1 MGRVRLFNNAMPRK
15 KLASTPD
22 TVETPTTTPPTT
34 PNEETKPK
42 KPSRAKKV
50 VKAEPESVASA
61 PSAVETLAV
70 DVPLIAEAVELLAV
84 PTPAPKSVAKPKR
97 SVTKKSAKAKPTEA
111 MVDPIE
117 VVAILDEVTEEVIE
131 EITTELVVEAIEE
144 LDLLDTLD
152 ISQLSFRPRTSR
164 KKDKVQIPV
173 KNVETPAIDVPA
185 VESKPTGRPSK
196 KTRRGAKEE
205 PVSVPTVSAIPIPIF
220 TIDDE
225 TLLIGG
231 EELPVPEWR
240 PRQKPS
246 STAPAAPA
254 SEGTSTAAEGREPSS
269 RRRRDRRR
277 KSGSGASQATAP
289 TDLSAADDE
298 PTEAETPVV
307 AAPTT
312 TQEVQP
318 EPEIVK
324 PTFRRDKTVV
334 APPPKPAIEIP
345 DNAPQIVMRDGIPTL
360 VRNHRV
366 YPPIMF
372 FGSPADERRATIV
385 LDELKMAAEAGIHLH
400 SFLIDFEVDPEQVD
414 HAAGFAGYMLA
425 KAVEVDPQAQIIFR
439 VVFQATR
446 GWQDKYP
453 NARFKYEDGSLAEPS
468 VCDDEFWMVA
478 QTCLERFT
486 KLVRLLPQSESI
498 LGLHIERGEW
508 FFAEGLGYDN
518 SKAAQTKFRDWARTR
533 YNNDEVTLRASWFD
547 GSARF
552 DNIVIPEYGPE
563 GTEDEKFIRSSRK
576 QRKYVDY
583 HLFLSDATVQRV
595 GDLAYA
601 AKAASDGYF
610 LIGASYGYTFEWSHP
625 SSGHLSLG
633 KLLRTPEIDFI
644 AGPPSY
650 RTREPGGSA
659 AFPCPI
665 DSFALNGKLYIS
677 EEDFKTS
684 LSTGHEPDDFNT
696 TLKTPQA
703 LEGAHWRGAGVA
715 LAHASGVAWMDLWG
729 NGWLKTNSV
738 WERAAQVREA
748 LTDRM
753 QTDLGDPEVAI
764 FIDERALA
772 YLVDSNAFKLLVQN
786 VRESV
791 LRAGVSAAFYL
802 LSDLAHREKFPESK
816 LYLFLNAWDVRP
828 ELRSAIK
835 SRLQRDNKVLF
846 WLYSAGLFDAGRDSL
861 ERAREVTGIALK
873 PQPFYSK
880 SGTTI
885 LNRRHPLSEAF
896 PDRSLIGSTKLE
908 PSYFAIPEGATVLG
922 EYTQTGLPS
931 FVVREFK
938 DGPADSHWTSIFLG
952 EPTVNAALIR
962 GLAQMAGA
970 HVWNFHEDV
979 VHVRA
984 PFCTIHC
991 SGAGPRTITLP
1002 NKFSA
1007 YNLLT
1012 NEWASV
1018 DSTNLRFT
1026 AMDGSTHVFLV
1037 GPKEDLEHFLDSN
1050 PSSVLKMDE
1059 LPKREANVRGDISTF
1074 DVPIMKLDEWM
1085 EGGDNDEVAD
1095 EWFLRPQ
1102 HIVEEPETEDEG
1114 TEKIGRRRRKRS
1126 RGRNDRGGS
1135 EETAGPRRE
1144 QSGPADPILGDLGMN
1159 VMFRKRE

>member
-1 MGRVRLFNNAMPRK
+1 VVSAEKVEVVTP
-15 KLASTPD
+15 ASESPKSEPTPD
-22 TVETPTTTPPTT
+22 SSPAK
-34 PNEETKPK
+34 KPK
-42 KPSRAKKV
+42 KSRSK
-50 VKAEPESVASA
+50 KAELPNETASPEPPVPAIQHD
-61 PSAVETLAV
+61 PHDLHDET
-70 DVPLIAEAVELLAV
+70 AEV
-84 PTPAPKSVAKPKR
+84 
-97 SVTKKSAKAKPTEA
+97 
-111 MVDPIE
+111 
-117 VVAILDEVTEEVIE
+117 
-131 EITTELVVEAIEE
+131 
-144 LDLLDTLD
+144 
-152 ISQLSFRPRTSR
+152 SFRPRRQGR
-164 KKDKVQIPV
+164 KPAKLQIPIEAIQEPS
-173 KNVETPAIDVPA
+173 VEIAA
-185 VESKPTGRPSK
+185 VEVEISGSDEVAPLKKSGRNR
-196 KTRRGAKEE
+196 RRGGKKQEA
-205 PVSVPTVSAIPIPIF
+205 VTAIPIPIF
-220 TIDDE
+220 TIDDDS
-225 TLLIGG
+225 LLING
-231 EELPVPEWR
+231 EELPIPEWR
-240 PRQKPS
+240 PRQKQATRGAQAPAT
-246 STAPAAPA
+246 TAPTEAASDAPA
-254 SEGTSTAAEGREPSS
+254 EEAKPPAS
-269 RRRRDRRR
+269 RRSRDRRR
-277 KSGSGASQATAP
+277 R
-289 TDLSAADDE
+289 
-298 PTEAETPVV
+298 EA
-307 AAPTT
+307 AAPVAESTPEAVAT
-312 TQEVQP
+312 PAEIEEP
-318 EPEIVK
+318 EPEAELLK
-324 PTFRRDKTVV
+324 PTFRRDRAAP
-334 APPPKPAIEIP
+334 APPVKPTIEIP
-345 DNAPQIVMRDGIPTL
+345 VNAPQVVMRDGIPTL

-372 FGSPADERRATIV
+372 FGSPADERRAITV
-385 LDELKMAAEAGIHLH
+385 LDELRMAADAGIHLH

-414 HAAGFAGYMLA
+414 HAAAFAAYMLV
-425 KAVEVDPQAQIIFR
+425 KTVEIDPEAQVIFR
-439 VVFQATR
+439 LVFQATR
-446 GWQDKYP
+446 GWQDKYV
-453 NARFKYEDGSLAEPS
+453 NARYKYADGSLAEPS
-468 VCDDEFWMVA
+468 VCDDEFWSVA
-478 QTCLERFT
+478 ETCLERFT
-486 KLVRLLPQSESI
+486 RLMRLLPQHENI

-508 FFAEGLGYDN
+508 FFSEGLGYDT
-518 SKAAQTKFRDWARTR
+518 SKAAQSKFRDWARTR

-547 GSARF
+547 GTVRF
-552 DNIVIPEYGPE
+552 DNILIPEDDPAGNV
-563 GTEDEKFIRSSRK
+563 DEKFIRSSRK

-583 HLFLSDATVQRV
+583 HLFLSDATVHRI

-601 AKAASDGYF
+601 AKAASEGYF

-659 AFPCPI
+659 PFPSPI

-684 LSTGHEPDDFNT
+684 LSTGHEPDDFNP

-703 LEGAHWRGAGVA
+703 LESAHWRGAGVA
-715 LAHASGVAWMDLWG
+715 LAHATGVEWMDLWG

-738 WERAAQVREA
+738 WERAARVREA

-753 QTDLGDPEVAI
+753 QTELGDPEVAI

-772 YLVDSNAFKLLVQN
+772 YLVDSHAFKLLVQN

-828 ELRSAIK
+828 ELRAAIK

-896 PDRSLIGSTKLE
+896 PDKSLIGSTKLE

-938 DGPADSHWTSIFLG
+938 EGPPDTHWTSIFLG
-952 EPTVNAALIR
+952 EPIVNAALIR
-962 GLAQMAGA
+962 ALAQMAGA

-991 SGAGPRTITLP
+991 SGAGPRAITLP

-1007 YNLLT
+1007 FNLLT
-1012 NEWASV
+1012 NDWAAV

-1026 AMDGSTHVFLV
+1026 AIDGSTHVFLV
-1037 GPKEDLEHFLDSN
+1037 GPKEDLEQLLDAN
-1050 PSSVLKMDE
+1050 PSKVLTIE
-1059 LPKREANVRGDISTF
+1059 NLPPREANNLGDISTF

-1085 EGGDNDEVAD
+1085 EGGDGDEVAD

-1102 HIVEEPETEDEG
+1102 QIIDEPETEDEG
-1114 TEKIGRRRRKRS
+1114 TEKIGRRRRKR

-1144 QSGPADPILGDLGMN
+1144 LTGQPPDPILSDLGMN

>member
-1 MGRVRLFNNAMPRK
+1 MPRK
-15 KLASTPD
+15 KLATPTD
-22 TVETPTTTPPTT
+22 PVETTQTSPSLAAPD
-34 PNEETKPK
+34 TKPK
-42 KPSRAKKV
+42 KSIRARKPATPEPVIEAAAPAVETVAPKPKRPTKKAEKKV
-50 VKAEPESVASA
+50 EASA
-61 PSAVETLAV
+61 PIV
-70 DVPLIAEAVELLAV
+70 D
-84 PTPAPKSVAKPKR
+84 APV
-97 SVTKKSAKAKPTEA
+97 
-111 MVDPIE
+111 VDPL
-117 VVAILDEVTEEVIE
+117 ADLFDEAERAMI
-131 EITTELVVEAIEE
+131 
-144 LDLLDTLD
+144 
-152 ISQLSFRPRTSR
+152 SFRPRQTGKR
-164 KKDKVQIPV
+164 GGKVEIPV
-173 KNVETPAIDVPA
+173 KEVA
-185 VESKPTGRPSK
+185 SKPVELPVAKAGAAK
-196 KTRRGAKEE
+196 RGTPRTKPATVDAST
-205 PVSVPTVSAIPIPIF
+205 PVEVAADYVSPIPIPVF
-220 TIDDE
+220 SVDDS
-225 TLLIGG
+225 LLLSG
-231 EELPVPEWR
+231 EELPIPTWR
-240 PRQKPS
+240 AHVKSAVKPV
-246 STAPAAPA
+246 PAAA
-254 SEGTSTAAEGREPSS
+254 SQPKGDEAAVDPEGKDRGP

-277 KSGSGASQATAP
+277 KAPGTTAATTVDSESIDEAEELEDAP
-289 TDLSAADDE
+289 VEAAT
-298 PTEAETPVV
+298 PAPVAETP
-307 AAPTT
+307 
-312 TQEVQP
+312 
-318 EPEIVK
+318 K
-324 PTFRRDKTVV
+324 PTFRRERVA
-334 APPPKPAIEIP
+334 APPPKPVVSIP
-345 DNAPQIVMRDGIPTL
+345 DEAPQVVIRDGVPTL

-372 FGSPADERRATIV
+372 FGSPADEKRSAIV
-385 LDELKMAAEAGIHLH
+385 LDELRMAAEAGVHLH
-400 SFLIDFEVDPEQVD
+400 SFLIDFDVDPEAVD
-414 HAAGFAGYMLA
+414 HAAGFAGYLLA
-425 KAVEVDPQAQIIFR
+425 KAVEVDPQAQVIFR
-439 VVFQATR
+439 VVFQAPR
-446 GWQDKYP
+446 GWQDKYQ
-453 NARFKYEDGSLAEPS
+453 NARYRYADGSLAEPS
-468 VCDDEFWMVA
+468 VCDDEFWTVA
-478 QTCLERFT
+478 QNCLERFT
-486 KLVRLLPQSESI
+486 KLVRLLPQNENI
-498 LGLHIERGEW
+498 LGLHLERGEW

-547 GSARF
+547 GTARF
-552 DNIVIPEYGPE
+552 DNIQVPESGDSGDE
-563 GTEDEKFIRSSRK
+563 TEKFIRSSRK

-583 HLFLSDATVQRV
+583 HLFLSDATVARV

-601 AKAASDGYF
+601 AKAASEGYF

-650 RTREPGGSA
+650 RTREPGGTA

-684 LSTGHEPDDFNT
+684 LSTGHEPDDFNP

-738 WERAAQVREA
+738 WERAAQVRDL

-753 QTDLGDPEVAI
+753 QTGLGDPEVAI

-828 ELRSAIK
+828 ELRAAIK
-835 SRLQRDNKVLF
+835 SRLQKDNKVLF
-846 WLYSAGLFDAGRDSL
+846 WLYSAGLFDAGRNSL

-922 EYTQTGLPS
+922 EYSQTGLPS
-931 FVVREFK
+931 FVVKEFK
-938 DGPADSHWTSIFLG
+938 DGPAESHWTSVFLG
-952 EPTVNAALIR
+952 EPIVNAALIR

-991 SGAGPRTITLP
+991 SGSGQRTITLP

-1007 YNLLT
+1007 YNLLS

-1018 DSTNLRFT
+1018 DSTHLRFN
-1026 AMDGSTHVFLV
+1026 AIDGSTHVFLV
-1037 GPKEDLEHFLDSN
+1037 GPKEDLEHLLDSD
-1050 PSSVLKMDE
+1050 PSKVLTMDE
-1059 LPKREANVRGDISTF
+1059 LPKREANIRDDISNF

-1085 EGGDNDEVAD
+1085 EGGDGDEVAD
-1095 EWFLRPQ
+1095 EWFLKPQ

-1114 TEKIGRRRRKRS
+1114 TEKVGRRRRKR

-1135 EETAGPRRE
+1135 EESANPRRE
-1144 QSGPADPILGDLGMN
+1144 PSGQPDPMLADLGMN

>member
-1 MGRVRLFNNAMPRK
+1 MPRK
-15 KLASTPD
+15 KLVSPPIAETPTPD
-22 TVETPTTTPPTT
+22 TQPTK
-34 PNEETKPK
+34 EETKPK
-42 KPSRAKKV
+42 KQNRTKKADKASPEVVVPVKVAEIAPAVPVVEPTVVTAKKG
-50 VKAEPESVASA
+50 K
-61 PSAVETLAV
+61 
-70 DVPLIAEAVELLAV
+70 
-84 PTPAPKSVAKPKR
+84 KS
-97 SVTKKSAKAKPTEA
+97 SGKKSATAAKPVE
-111 MVDPIE
+111 E
-117 VVAILDEVTEEVIE
+117 VVPEPVIETVAVPLVTSEHDYDPTIETAEVT
-131 EITTELVVEAIEE
+131 
-144 LDLLDTLD
+144 
-152 ISQLSFRPRTSR
+152 FRPRKQGR
-164 KKDKVQIPV
+164 KPEKVKIPV
-173 KNVETPAIDVPA
+173 VSVEEPIIEIETVESQDSAPQVPA
-185 VESKPTGRPSK
+185 DRPAKTGRN
-196 KTRRGAKEE
+196 RRRPAKREE
-205 PVSVPTVSAIPIPIF
+205 TVSAIPIPVF

-225 TLLIGG
+225 SLLIGG
-231 EELPVPEWR
+231 EELPVPQWR
-240 PRQKPS
+240 PRQKQSQKETPAAVAKTS
-246 STAPAAPA
+246 DAAPAATTAPAEPKPA
-254 SEGTSTAAEGREPSS
+254 NA
-269 RRRRDRRR
+269 RRSRDRRR
-277 KSGSGASQATAP
+277 KEPVAASTEAP
-289 TDLSAADDE
+289 TE
-298 PTEAETPVV
+298 VEATP
-307 AAPTT
+307 AEQPKPES
-312 TQEVQP
+312 EVDPQR
-318 EPEIVK
+318 
-324 PTFRRDKTVV
+324 PTFRRDRAAP
-334 APPPKPAIEIP
+334 APPPKPNVVIP
-345 DNAPQIVMRDGIPTL
+345 DDAPQIVMRDGIPTL

-385 LDELKMAAEAGIHLH
+385 LDELRMAAEAGIHLH

-414 HAAGFAGYMLA
+414 HEAAFAAYMLA
-425 KAVEVDPQAQIIFR
+425 KAVEVDPEAQIIFR
-439 VVFQATR
+439 VVFQASR

-453 NARFKYEDGSLAEPS
+453 NAKYKYADGSLAEPS
-468 VCDDEFWMVA
+468 VCDDEFWSVA

-486 KLVRLLPQSESI
+486 RLMRLLPQSENI

-508 FFAEGLGYDN
+508 FFSEGLGYDY
-518 SKAAQTKFRDWARTR
+518 SKAAQVKFRDWARTR

-552 DNIVIPEYGPE
+552 DNIMIPEDGPG

-583 HLFLSDATVQRV
+583 HLFLSDATVHRV

-601 AKAASDGYF
+601 AKAASEGYF

-659 AFPCPI
+659 PFPSPI

-684 LSTGHEPDDFNT
+684 LSTGHEP
-696 TLKTPQA
+696 PQA
-703 LEGAHWRGAGVA
+703 LESAHWRGAGVA
-715 LAHASGVAWMDLWG
+715 LAHATGVEWMDLWG

-738 WERAAQVREA
+738 WERAAKVREA

-753 QTDLGDPEVAI
+753 QTELGDPEVAI

-772 YLVDSNAFKLLVQN
+772 YLVDSHAFKLLVQN

-896 PDRSLIGSTKLE
+896 PDKSLIGSTKLE

-938 DGPADSHWTSIFLG
+938 DGPVDTHWTSVFLG
-952 EPTVNAALIR
+952 EPIVNAALIR

-991 SGAGPRTITLP
+991 SGAGPRAITLP

-1007 YNLLT
+1007 FNLLT
-1012 NEWASV
+1012 NEWAAV

-1026 AMDGSTHVFLV
+1026 AIDGSTHVFLV
-1037 GPKEDLEHFLDSN
+1037 GPKEDLEQLLDKD
-1050 PSSVLKMDE
+1050 PRKVLTIDE
-1059 LPKREANVRGDISTF
+1059 LPVREANIRGDISTF

-1085 EGGDNDEVAD
+1085 EGGDGDEVAED
-1095 EWFLRPQ
+1095 WFLRPQ
-1102 HIVEEPETEDEG
+1102 QIIDEPETEDEG
-1114 TEKIGRRRRKRS
+1114 TEKVGRRRRKR
-1126 RGRNDRGGS
+1126 RGRNERGGS
-1135 EETAGPRRE
+1135 EESAGGARRE
-1144 QSGPADPILGDLGMN
+1144 HSGPPDPILGDLGMN